1 MSGVEALYPE
11 EQSPLTTDTKVP
23 YVIIVVGFLFFFL
36 MVYPY
41 RDIFIPTPI
50 IVFLGIVAFFGLMFL
65 AVSRLELV
73 LVIFAVYIPFSR
85 EYPGDF
91 GGVLRAFNLTNFLM
105 VSILLGALHQSSIK
119 GERAFIRTPID
130 IPVLIFTA
138 LGGISLVRAG
148 MVMRPESYL
157 DIIIPLKQWL
167 TPMLGY
173 FLFLAALKDR
183 ATSKKVAIAIMVN
196 TVLVAILTMKEN
208 IDMGTLST
216 WEKSRVDGVFQHSN
230 TLGAFFA
237 YYSFLIAGVF
247 LEYIR
252 YPRYWLMAM
261 PFLICARGMS
271 LTISR
276 GAIVSFGFAALVTAF
291 FKSKI
296 CFAVA
301 VILLILV
308 IVFPEFLPDTISGR
322 FYSIVKRDPDF
333 YKPSYEE
340 TLESSA
346 KTRIDIIRGSAPM
359 IKSRPFLGMGY
370 GMHLYMVGI
379 DTHNTFLKIAIE
391 MGLVALFFFLVILAL
406 IFFCTLYVYRH
417 TDDKFMRA
425 ISLGFLGGLGGV
437 AVCNFFGSRLD
448 GTEFVSYFWILTAI
462 MMKERHL
469 LKEKEMMEREK
480 DEDVVRWESS
490 ELS

>member
-1 MSGVEALYPE
+1 MSGIEALYPE
-11 EQSPLTTDTKVP
+11 EQSPLTTNAKVP
-23 YVIIVVGFLFFFL
+23 YVIIAVGFLFFFL

-41 RDIFIPTPI
+41 RDISIPAPV
-50 IVFLGIVAFFGLMFL
+50 IVFLGILAFFGLIFL
-65 AVSRLELV
+65 ALTQLELV

-85 EYPGDF
+85 EYAGDF

-105 VSILLGALHQSSIK
+105 VAILLGVLHQSSIK
-119 GERAFIRTPID
+119 GERAFMRTPID
-130 IPVLIFTA
+130 IPVLMFATM
-138 LGGISLVRAG
+138 GGISLIRAG
-148 MVMRPESYL
+148 MAIRPESYL

-196 TVLVAILTMKEN
+196 TALVGILTMKEG

-216 WEKSRVDGVFQHSN
+216 WEKSRVDGIFQHSN

-237 YYSFLIAGVF
+237 YYSFLIAGIF
-247 LEYIR
+247 IEYIR
-252 YPRYWLMAM
+252 YPRYWLTAV

-296 CFAVA
+296 SFALA
-301 VILLILV
+301 GMLLVLA
-308 IVFPEFLPDTISGR
+308 IVFPEFLPETISGR
-322 FYSIVKRDPDF
+322 FYSTVKRDPDF

-346 KTRIDIIRGSAPM
+346 RTRIDIIRGGVPM
-359 IKSRPFLGMGY
+359 VKSRPFLGMGY
-370 GMHLYMVGI
+370 GMHLYMIGI

-391 MGLVALFFFLVILAL
+391 MGLIALFFFLVILAL

-448 GTEFVSYFWILTAI
+448 GTEFVSYFWILAAI

-480 DEDVVRWESS
+480 EDDVVRWENS
-490 ELS
+490 EL